1 MPDTSG
7 VVAGEGGRGGGGQ
20 GFCRPPVTI
29 SLGVLKSKGG
39 SKIRNCQCE
48 ILYKIS
54 KVELVNKFKDS
65 SNSGISIAI
74 QLSNI

>member
-7 VVAGEGGRGGGGQ
+7 VVAEEGRGGQ
-20 GFCRPPVTI
+20 SPPPP
-29 SLGVLKSKGG
+29 SDNFLGALKSKGG

-48 ILYKIS
+48 ILYKIC

-74 QLSNI
+74 QLSNSFWE